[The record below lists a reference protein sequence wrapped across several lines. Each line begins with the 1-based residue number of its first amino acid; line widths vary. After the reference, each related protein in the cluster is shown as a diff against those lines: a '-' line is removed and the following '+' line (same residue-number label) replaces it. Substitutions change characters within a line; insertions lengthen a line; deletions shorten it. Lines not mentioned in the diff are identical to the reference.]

1 MARDLN
7 TIQQLILDK
16 KTQTAEL
23 STLEVLTTDEQSTL
37 SNLTS
42 ASKVAIWRLWV
53 YIVAFAIWSLEKL
66 FDIYETEVDQRIAA
80 NEIHNFLWYK
90 KKALEFQYGHALV
103 PQTDYYD
110 NTDLVVADIEQS
122 KIIKHVAVIRKI
134 INGHGFLELKLAKEE
149 NTQLVPLEAPEMEAF
164 KAYMF
169 LVADAGTYIQY
180 ISLPH
185 DDLKL
190 VLEIQ
195 YDPQILWQDGSRK
208 DGTDNT
214 PVIQAIN
221 TFLYTLEFNGE
232 LILTKLTDYLQNVEG
247 VKIPKIREAYSKY
260 GDFDYAEIDETY
272 IARAGYMRLDL
283 DNTVI
288 NYVPRE
294 L

>member
-16 KTQTAEL
+16 KTETAEL
-23 STLEVLTTDEQSTL
+23 SALEVLTTDEQRTL
-37 SNLTS
+37 SSLTS
-42 ASKVAIWRLWV
+42 ISKVAIWRLWV
-53 YIVAFAIWSLEKL
+53 YIVAFAIWSLENL

>member
-110 NTDLVVADIEQS
+110 NTGLVIADIEQS
-122 KIIKHVAVIRKI
+122 KLIRHVAVVRKI
-134 INGHGFLELKLAKEE
+134 ISGHGFLELKLAKEE
-149 NTQLVPLEAPEMEAF
+149 NNQLVPLEAPEMEAF

-169 LVADAGTYIQY
+169 LIADAGTYIQY

>member
-1 MARDLN
+1 MARTLN
-7 TIQQLILDK
+7 DIQQSILDK
-16 KTQTAEL
+16 KTEAVEL
-23 STLEVLTTDEQSTL
+23 SVLEVLTTNEQNTI

-42 ASKVAIWRLWV
+42 TSKVAIWRLWV
-53 YIVAFAIWSLEKL
+53 YIVAFAVWTLEKL
-66 FDIYETEVDQRIAA
+66 FDFYKVEVDQRIAK
-80 NEIHNFLWYK
+80 NEIHNFLWYR
-90 KKALEFQYGHALV
+90 KKALEFQYGHALI
-103 PQTDYYD
+103 PETDSYD
-110 NTDLVVADIEQS
+110 NTGLVISDIEKS

-134 INGHGFLELKLAKEE
+134 ISGHGFLELKLAKED
-149 NTQLVPLEAPEMEAF
+149 NNQLVPLEAPEMEAF

-180 ISLPH
+180 ISLAH
-185 DDLKL
+185 DSLKL

-214 PVIQAIN
+214 PVIKAIN
-221 TFLYTLEFNGE
+221 EFLYTLEFNGE
-232 LILTKLTDYLQNVEG
+232 LILTKLADYLQNVEG

-260 GDFDYAEIDETY
+260 GAFDYEIIDETY

-283 DNTVI
+283 DNTTI
-288 NYVPRE
+288 NYIPRE

>member
-1 MARDLN
+1 MLN
-7 TIQQLILDK
+7 SLLIQYFFERKQSLK
-16 KTQTAEL
+16 CA
-23 STLEVLTTDEQSTL
+23 EQSTL

-53 YIVAFAIWSLEKL
+53 YIVAFAIWSLENL

>member
-1 MARDLN
+1 MARTLN
-7 TIQQLILDK
+7 DIQQSILDK
-16 KTQTAEL
+16 KTHTVEL
-23 STLEVLTTDEQSTL
+23 GLKVLTINEQSTL
-37 SNLTS
+37 TDLTS
-42 ASKVAIWRLWV
+42 TSKVAIWRLWV
-53 YIVAFAIWSLEKL
+53 YIVAFAIWTLEKL
-66 FDIYETEVDQRIAA
+66 FDIHIIETDKKIAE

-90 KKALEFQYGHALV
+90 KKALLFQYGHALV
-103 PQTDYYD
+103 SQTDYY
-110 NTDLVVADIEQS
+110 NNSDIEVSEILKS

-149 NTQLVPLEAPEMEAF
+149 NGQLVPLTTPEMEAF

-185 DDLKL
+185 DSLKL

-195 YDPQILWQDGSRK
+195 YDPQILWQDGTRK

-214 PVIQAIN
+214 PVINAIN
-221 TFLYTLEFNGE
+221 EFLYTLEFNGE

-247 VKIPKIREAYSKY
+247 VKIPKIRETYSKY
-260 GDFDYAEIDETY
+260 GNFDYEIIDETY

-283 DNTVI
+283 DNTII
-288 NYVPRE
+288 NYIPRE